1 MGGGTGTTVAAIVG
15 TVEIFDIVVALVEMI
30 IQVVT
35 TIRTDQQT
43 AENVS
48 LTILGF
54 ALTDLSALFL
64 DLFPDYTVNDGLMD
78 VFENQPVLPVIIDPL
93 LILVG
98 FGISFEVENITA
110 ILLDRQHL
118 HNGGLAPFGRTVKI
132 TFAWALNTPLL
143 PIGSWGEYTIP
154 FKLCGNLLWA
164 KAIQGHAEYMRE
176 SK

>member
-35 TIRTDQQT
+35 TILTDQQT

-48 LTILGF
+48 LTILGV

-98 FGISFEVENITA
+98 FGISFEVMQVLRRSRQNFWNNRNCLHIVSACFFFTDIINAGKEATA
-110 ILLDRQHL
+110 HDKR
-118 HNGGLAPFGRTVKI
+118 
-132 TFAWALNTPLL
+132 
-143 PIGSWGEYTIP
+143 
-154 FKLCGNLLWA
+154 
-164 KAIQGHAEYMRE
+164 
-176 SK
+176 